1 MKTMQDFAVQQLS
14 KKEMNEVK
22 GGAGACGFGIME
34 WNCTFK
40 IKGGGSVSGRVCAA
54 DAMAAVIVG
63 GQQIEKSLGW
73 GFVVDQ
79 TCIS

>member
-1 MKTMQDFAVQQLS
+1 MQNFAAQQLS
-14 KKEMNEVK
+14 KKQMNEVK

-40 IKGGGSVSGRVCAA
+40 IIGGGSVLGRVCAA
-54 DAMAAVIVG
+54 DAMAAVILG
-63 GQQIEKSLGW
+63 GQYIEKSLGW
-73 GFVVDQ
+73 GSVVDQ

>member
-1 MKTMQDFAVQQLS
+1 MKNFAAKQLT
-14 KKEMNEVK
+14 KKQMNEVK
-22 GGAGACGFGIME
+22 GGEGACGFGIME

-40 IKGGGSVSGRVCAA
+40 IRGGGSISGRVCAA

-63 GQQIEKSLGW
+63 GQQIENSLGW
-73 GFVVDQ
+73 GSVVDQ